1 MKMLKPSK
9 LALSLMSGIVLM
21 SSVEALA
28 GSQQVICRSAR
39 NSVVL
44 ASGNFSNY
52 AVKSTRDSLV
62 VGEIFEPLELRT
74 LNQQTNITVPG
85 NPNQV
90 MGNVVVTAFGPM
102 TVVHRAGGDACSDGQ
117 GGMTASGP
125 GEETVSFTA
134 TVRLT
139 MAGDSEVV
147 HLTCRETSGWSGRCH
162 FENE

>member
-1 MKMLKPSK
+1 
-9 LALSLMSGIVLM
+9 MSGIVLM

-44 ASGNFSNY
+44 ASGNYSNY

-90 MGNVVVTAFGPM
+90 MGSVVVTAFGPM
-102 TVVHRAGGDACSDGQ
+102 TVVSTAGGEACRDGQ

-125 GEETVSFTA
+125 GSETVRFTT

-139 MAGDSEVV
+139 LQGASELV
-147 HLTCRETSGWSGRCH
+147 HLTCRETSVWSGRCLI
-162 FENE
+162 E